1 MIHRFQTTVLLPQP
15 LGVAREACIRQVE
28 LLRASLA
35 GLPAALPVQ
44 RLPGLLTGRGRGGL
58 PVHYREVRPG
68 LHHGWGRLP
77 PPPPVSQHLRVLVH
91 RQSRVS
97 AARSTPVDP
106 QHGSRVG
113 GRQRRAETPK
123 RGRGVHRD
131 DVYAQISASPVSR
144 SLCPATACAASQ
156 HTERKIYETLVVWSN
171 RVRML
176 PSR

>member
-15 LGVAREACIRQVE
+15 LGVARKACIRQVE

-44 RLPGLLTGRGRGGL
+44 RLPGLLAGRGRSGL

-68 LHHGWGRLP
+68 LHHGWGRLS
-77 PPPPVSQHLRVLVH
+77 PPPPVSQHLRVVVH
-91 RQSRVS
+91 RQSGVPATRS
-97 AARSTPVDP
+97 ASVDP
-106 QHGSRVG
+106 QHGSGVG

-131 DVYAQISASPVSR
+131 DFYAQISASSVSR
-144 SLCPATACAASQ
+144 SLCSALAWAVSQ
-156 HTERKIYETLVVWSN
+156 HTKERFTSL
-171 RVRML
+171 L
-176 PSR
+176 